1 MHERLYSLCFHGALS
16 QSTIVAEWLME
27 TDISMV
33 DLDLV
38 APIALYLQYGPAAL
52 LVRVWCLRSISCN
65 ARPSP
70 P

>member
-1 MHERLYSLCFHGALS
+1 MHERLYSLCFHGALL
-16 QSTIVAEWLME
+16 QSPIIAQWLMAS
-27 TDISMV
+27 DISMV

-38 APIALYLQYGPAAL
+38 APINLYRQSGPAAL

-65 ARPSP
+65 AKPSP